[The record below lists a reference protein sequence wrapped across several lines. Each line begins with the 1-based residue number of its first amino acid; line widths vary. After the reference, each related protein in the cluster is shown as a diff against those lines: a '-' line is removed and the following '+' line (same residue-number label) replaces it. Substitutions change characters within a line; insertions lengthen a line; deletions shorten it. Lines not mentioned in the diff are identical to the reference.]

1 MVDSSRYYKPLLPLS
16 LFKNYSMGRPSNTK
30 AKYVRY
36 CLTCDPKR
44 KLNESALKETAGCCN
59 TCNTTNEYFA
69 CPNCDAVKDRQNT
82 MYYHMSKCTGS
93 TEHVCT
99 HCDFITVQKRTL
111 ELHIQAKHPEEADDI
126 PKQEEF
132 CCPMKD
138 CKYSSLTAGN
148 LRVHFMRIHLGDMCK
163 ESMERTDNNKYCC
176 TLCAKE
182 YSNSTHFFYH
192 IGPCLIEYKQVNILQ
207 QKLIKKVL

>member
-1 MVDSSRYYKPLLPLS
+1 
-16 LFKNYSMGRPSNTK
+16 MGRENK
-30 AKYVRY
+30 AKYIRY

-44 KLNESALKETAGCCN
+44 TRASCALKNGVGQCTTCETNA
-59 TCNTTNEYFA
+59 EYFA

-93 TEHVCT
+93 TEHVCE

-111 ELHIQAKHPEEADDI
+111 ELHIQAKHPEEAEDI
-126 PKQEEF
+126 PKQKEV
-132 CCPMKD
+132 CCPMKG
-138 CKYSSLTAGN
+138 CNYTSLTAGN
-148 LRVHFMRIHLGDMCK
+148 LRVHFMRIHLADICK
-163 ESMERTDNNKYCC
+163 ESVEKTDTNKHCC

-182 YSNSTHFFYH
+182 FSNSTHYFYH

-207 QKLIKKVL
+207 RRLIEKVL